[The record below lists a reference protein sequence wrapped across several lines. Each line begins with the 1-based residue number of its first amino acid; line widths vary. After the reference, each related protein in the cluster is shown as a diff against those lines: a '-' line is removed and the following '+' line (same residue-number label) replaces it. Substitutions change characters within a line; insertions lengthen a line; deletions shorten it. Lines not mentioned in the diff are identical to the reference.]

1 MPPGR
6 DLQRDD
12 VIGNGEHAK
21 AMVLGQHNDGF
32 LIVAPSGGNH
42 SSSQR
47 KIRRTAHSRF
57 QHSSTIQRGRAVVS
71 IGVLI
76 PLGPFAWHGD
86 DDTCFMRLLSLRPRW
101 IFWCDALCSKE
112 SSTHNRNLS
121 QARALSGRPK
131 NTGGVTTILQDIENA
146 GTPGDHRFL
155 LRSAQYRKLATS
167 PTNSQR
173 KQKRR
178 RTRGVLM

>member
-131 NTGGVTTILQDIENA
+131 
-146 GTPGDHRFL
+146 TPGASLRFCKISRTPVRQAIIDFFSGRPNTAS
-155 LRSAQYRKLATS
+155 LRH
-167 PTNSQR
+167 
-173 KQKRR
+173 RR
-178 RTRGVLM
+178 RILNASKNVDGQGVR